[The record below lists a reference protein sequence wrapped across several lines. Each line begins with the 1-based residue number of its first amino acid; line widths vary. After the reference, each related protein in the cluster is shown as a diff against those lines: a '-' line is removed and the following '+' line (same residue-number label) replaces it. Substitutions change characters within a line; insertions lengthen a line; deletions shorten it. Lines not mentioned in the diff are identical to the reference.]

1 MSGILASMIDGLLI
15 GSVYG
20 LAAMGLSLIWGVMD
34 VINLTHGAMIALGMF
49 GMYLLFNATAVNAY
63 FLVLPLIAAGFA
75 LGILVY
81 WLSVNWVIDRPIL
94 MSLLSTFAVNM
105 MVIGIGTAIWST
117 SPYNVNFTMPGITF
131 GDYTFTGNHIAAA
144 SSAVVIALLLE
155 LFLRRT
161 RTGKAIRAVADNR
174 DAAELMGISSTRVL
188 MIAFAIGIALAV
200 ASGALVSTLFPFT
213 ILSGAGYQ
221 LKSFVVT
228 VLAGLGKPFGALVE
242 GVLLGLLEGAVSPF
256 IAVSWIPL
264 IEFGLFVLV
273 LIVFPRGISE
283 RPRHDPPPAVT
294 LAHSPAGRT
303 LRMASLAR

>member
-1 MSGILASMIDGLLI
+1 MSGIVASMIDGLLI

-34 VINLTHGAMIALGMF
+34 VINLTHGAVIALGMF
-49 GMYLLFNATAVNAY
+49 GMYLLFSVIAGNAY
-63 FLVLPLIAAGFA
+63 VLLIPAIAAGLV
-75 LGILVY
+75 LGFIVY
-81 WLSVNWVIDRPIL
+81 WLSVNWVVGRPQL

-117 SPYNVNFTMPGITF
+117 SPYNVNVSLPGITV

-144 SSAVVIALLLE
+144 ISAVVIALLLE
-155 LFLRRT
+155 LFLYRT
-161 RTGKAIRAVADNR
+161 RAGKAIRAVADNR

-188 MIAFAIGIALAV
+188 AFAFAIGIALAF

-213 ILSGAGYQ
+213 ILSGSGYQ

-228 VLAGLGKPFGALVE
+228 VLAGLGKPLGALAA

-264 IEFGLFVLV
+264 IEFGLFVVV
-273 LIVFPRGISE
+273 LILFPRGIFG
-283 RPRHDPPPAVT
+283 RVT
-294 LAHSPAGRT
+294 A
-303 LRMASLAR
+303 

>member
-63 FLVLPLIAAGFA
+63 FLLLPLIAAGLL
-75 LGILVY
+75 LGIGVY

-117 SPYNVNFTMPGITF
+117 SPYNVNFSVPGITF
-131 GDYTFTGNHIAAA
+131 GDYTFTGNHMAAA
-144 SSAVVIALLLE
+144 ASAVVIALLLE
-155 LFLRRT
+155 LFLYRT

-188 MIAFAIGIALAV
+188 MVAFAIGIALAV

-228 VLAGLGKPFGALVE
+228 VLAGLGKPFGALVA

-264 IEFGLFVLV
+264 IEFGLFVVV
-273 LIVFPRGISE
+273 LIFFPRGIFT
-283 RPRHDPPPAVT
+283 RAT
-294 LAHSPAGRT
+294 A
-303 LRMASLAR
+303 

>member
-1 MSGILASMIDGLLI
+1 MIDGLLI

-34 VINLTHGAMIALGMF
+34 VINLTHGSMIALGMF
-49 GMYLLFNATAVNAY
+49 GMYLLFNATAANAY
-63 FLVLPLIAAGFA
+63 FLLAPLIIAGLA
-75 LGILVY
+75 LGIIVY

-105 MVIGIGTAIWST
+105 MVIGLGTAIWST
-117 SPYNVNFTMPGITF
+117 SPYNVNFGMPGITF
-131 GDYTFTGNHIAAA
+131 GDYTFTGNHMAAA
-144 SSAVVIALLLE
+144 ASAVVIALLLE

-200 ASGALVSTLFPFT
+200 SSGALVSTLFPFT

-228 VLAGLGKPFGALVE
+228 VLAGLGKPFGALVA

-256 IAVSWIPL
+256 IAISWIPL
-264 IEFGLFVLV
+264 IEFGLFVVV
-273 LIVFPRGISE
+273 LILFPRGIFGK
-283 RPRHDPPPAVT
+283 AT
-294 LAHSPAGRT
+294 A
-303 LRMASLAR
+303 

>member
-1 MSGILASMIDGLLI
+1 MSGIFASMIDGLLI

-63 FLVLPLIAAGFA
+63 LLLAPLIVGGLI
-75 LGILVY
+75 LGIIVY
-81 WLSVNWVIDRPIL
+81 WLAVNWVVDRPIL

-117 SPYNVNFTMPGITF
+117 SPYNVDFSVPGITV
-131 GDYTFTGNHIAAA
+131 GDYTFTGNHMFAAM
-144 SSAVVIALLLE
+144 SAVVIALLLE

-174 DAAELMGISSTRVL
+174 EAAELMGVSSTQVL
-188 MIAFAIGIALAV
+188 MVAFAIGIALAV

-228 VLAGLGKPFGALVE
+228 VLAGLGKPFGALVA
-242 GVLLGLLEGAVSPF
+242 GLLLGLLEGAVSPF

-273 LIVFPRGISE
+273 LIVFPRGIF
-283 RPRHDPPPAVT
+283 
-294 LAHSPAGRT
+294 GRAT
-303 LRMASLAR
+303 A

>member
-1 MSGILASMIDGLLI
+1 VSGIVASMVDGLLI

-34 VINLTHGAMIALGMF
+34 VINLTHGSMIALGMF
-49 GMYLLFNATAVNAY
+49 GMYLLFAAITGTNAY
-63 FLVLPLIAAGFA
+63 FLLIPVIAAGLV
-75 LGILVY
+75 LGIIVY
-81 WLSVNWVIDRPIL
+81 WLSVSWVIGRPIL
-94 MSLLSTFAVNM
+94 TSLLSTFAVNM

-117 SPYNVNFTMPGITF
+117 SPYNVNFSLPGITV
-131 GDYTFTGNHIAAA
+131 GAYTFTGNHIAAA
-144 SSAVVIALLLE
+144 ISSVVIALLLE
-155 LFLRRT
+155 LFLYRT
-161 RTGKAIRAVADNR
+161 RAGKAIRAVSDNR

-188 MIAFAIGIALAV
+188 MIAFAIGIALAA

-213 ILSGAGYQ
+213 ILSGGGYE

-228 VLAGLGKPFGALVE
+228 VLAGLGKPFGALVA

-273 LIVFPRGISE
+273 LIVFPRGIFGK
-283 RPRHDPPPAVT
+283 AT
-294 LAHSPAGRT
+294 A
-303 LRMASLAR
+303 